1 MLSPLDGT
9 GCSARPIRP
18 KPGRPSALPVTS
30 PEVHQPIPTNAGDG
44 DHSPKVSQLAG
55 LGIGALASQLG
66 SVTVS
71 AVPADESDEVGGL
84 QNTATNLG
92 ASLGTALAGSILIA
106 MLTSS
111 FLAGIAHNADVPAE
125 VSNTAS
131 VELAAGIPFL
141 SDAALESALA
151 DAGVS
156 DEHRFENVSFPGVRE
171 VVRSCPSINA
181 TLRSFVK
188 GCERRA
194 ETRERPAGPPPTQT
208 TS

>member
-1 MLSPLDGT
+1 MPD
-9 GCSARPIRP
+9 
-18 KPGRPSALPVTS
+18 
-30 PEVHQPIPTNAGDG
+30 
-44 DHSPKVSQLAG
+44 
-55 LGIGALASQLG
+55 
-66 SVTVS
+66 
-71 AVPADESDEVGGL
+71 DESAEVGGL

-111 FLAGIAHNADVPAE
+111 FLAGIAHNPDVPAE

-156 DEHRFENVSFPGVRE
+156 DEVASAAVDENAQARLDG
-171 VVRSCPSINA
+171 
-181 TLRSFVK
+181 LRSALAVLALIAVVGLFFT
-188 GCERRA
+188 GRIPA
-194 ETRERPAGPPPTQT
+194 EQPGSQKTEPVAAA
-208 TS
+208 